1 MRFKSQTHTQDAHI
15 DRYRT
20 RYGQAPAVASEWDWP
35 REDAP
40 ELGQRLALAGCD
52 LMSVSCTA

>member
-20 RYGQAPAVASEWDWP
+20 RYGQAPAVASDRDWP
-35 REDAP
+35 REDALWVQP
-40 ELGQRLALAGCD
+40 TTIGQNQLIFTIL
-52 LMSVSCTA
+52 

>member
-20 RYGQAPAVASEWDWP
+20 RYGQAPAVASEW
-35 REDAP
+35 EDALWVQP
-40 ELGQRLALAGCD
+40 TTISTAL
-52 LMSVSCTA
+52 LVRIS

>member
-35 REDAP
+35 REDVLWVQP
-40 ELGQRLALAGCD
+40 TTISTAL
-52 LMSVSCTA
+52 LVRIS